1 MIALTLAKE
10 GKTFEEINQLL
21 NKQSGLKGVCGESD
35 MRTILE
41 NAEQGDAMSE
51 LALSLF
57 CYRIQ
62 KYIGA
67 YFAVLNG
74 NVDALIFT
82 GGIGENAPRIRQRI
96 LNHLDGLG
104 WVLDQNR
111 NKQKL
116 KGNMD
121 VSAEN
126 SPSRVLLIHA
136 QEEREIAKQIHEF
149 ISHDIT

>member
-1 MIALTLAKE
+1 
-10 GKTFEEINQLL
+10 
-21 NKQSGLKGVCGESD
+21 

-41 NAEQGDAMSE
+41 NANQGDVMCE

-62 KYIGA
+62 KYIGS

-74 NVDALIFT
+74 KVDALIFT

-96 LNHLDGLG
+96 LDNLDGLG
-104 WVLDQNR
+104 FVLDKNL
-111 NKQKL
+111 NEQKL
-116 KGNMD
+116 QHNINA
-121 VSAEN
+121 SAKN
-126 SPSRVLLIHA
+126 SASRILLIHA

-149 ISHDIT
+149 ISNEIT

>member
-1 MIALTLAKE
+1 
-10 GKTFEEINQLL
+10 
-21 NKQSGLKGVCGESD
+21 
-35 MRTILE
+35 
-41 NAEQGDAMSE
+41 MSE

-96 LNHLDGLG
+96 LDNLDGLG
-104 WVLDQNR
+104 WVLDQNL

-116 KGNMD
+116 QGNMD
-121 VSAEN
+121 VSTKN

-136 QEEREIAKQIHEF
+136 QEEREIAKQIREF
-149 ISHDIT
+149 ISNEMP